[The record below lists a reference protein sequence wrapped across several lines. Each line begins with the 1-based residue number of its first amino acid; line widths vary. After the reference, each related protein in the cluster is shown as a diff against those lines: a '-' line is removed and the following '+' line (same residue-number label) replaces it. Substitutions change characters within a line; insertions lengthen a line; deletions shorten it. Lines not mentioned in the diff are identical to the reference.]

1 MFKKFV
7 AIAIAALITAFVV
20 TGCGNNDGATR
31 ADSRTETS
39 SNVDGGVYSY
49 NESGSDDSYDSSK
62 EHNSGDENGS
72 YVPPKVGGSRD
83 KSGPNLSE
91 IFKGKPKVDVEEYIR
106 YSYSQEDINKEN
118 PRRGYFNLEGY
129 LYAYGATEI
138 KYLGVSKGGMAY
150 GVRFKNGI
158 ILGMLFYQNQTY
170 DEHYRDYYLYY
181 FVVSAGSP
189 KYEFT
194 NYDSI
199 DYAETEGTEG
209 QASWSRLFYVDNMR
223 PVDLDYSQTH
233 NRFTVLIVDKTVK
246 CESFYTIG
254 STTVDG
260 YFYFT
265 SQFDEVFR
273 RCVVPYLSLNNPS
286 LTKDQFSDE
295 YFQ

>member
-1 MFKKFV
+1 MKKLYL
-7 AIAIAALITAFVV
+7 AIATLALAATLA
-20 TGCGNNDGATR
+20 TGCGNNAEANR

-39 SNVDGGVYSY
+39 SKIDGGVYSY

>member
-1 MFKKFV
+1 MKKLYL
-7 AIAIAALITAFVV
+7 AIATLALAATLA
-20 TGCGNNDGATR
+20 TGCGNNAGATQ

-39 SNVDGGVYSY
+39 SNVDGGTYSY

-158 ILGMLFYQNQTY
+158 ILGMLFYQNQTF

-181 FVVSAGSP
+181 FAVSAGSP

>member
-1 MFKKFV
+1 MKKLYF
-7 AIAIAALITAFVV
+7 AIATLALAATLA
-20 TGCGNNDGATR
+20 TGCGNNAEANR

-39 SNVDGGVYSY
+39 SKIDGGVYSY

>member
-1 MFKKFV
+1 MKKLYF
-7 AIAIAALITAFVV
+7 AIATLALAATLA
-20 TGCGNNDGATR
+20 TGCGNNAGATQ

-39 SNVDGGVYSY
+39 PNVDGGAYSY
-49 NESGSDDSYDSSK
+49 NEPGSDVGYDSSK
-62 EHNSGDENGS
+62 EYNSGDENGS

-83 KSGPNLSE
+83 KSGHNLAE
-91 IFKGKPKVDVEEYIR
+91 IFKGKPKVDVEDYIR

-158 ILGMLFYQNQTY
+158 ILGMLFYQNQTF

-181 FVVSAGSP
+181 FAVSAGSP

-194 NYDSI
+194 TYEAI
-199 DYAETEGTEG
+199 DYALVESTDG
-209 QASWSRLFYVDNMR
+209 QASWSRLFYVDGMR
-223 PVDLDYSQTH
+223 PVDPDYNQTH
-233 NRFTVLIVDKTVK
+233 NRFTVLDVDKFGK
-246 CESFYTIG
+246 CESFYSVG
-254 STTVDG
+254 PTTG
-260 YFYFT
+260 GRTLYLT
-265 SQFDEVFR
+265 AQFDEAFR
-273 RCVVPYLSLNNPS
+273 RSVVPYLTLSNPS
-286 LTKDQFSDE
+286 LTKDHFSDE

>member
-1 MFKKFV
+1 MKKLYL
-7 AIAIAALITAFVV
+7 AIATLALAATLA
-20 TGCGNNDGATR
+20 TGCGNNAEANR

-39 SNVDGGVYSY
+39 SKIDGGAYSY

-118 PRRGYFNLEGY
+118 PRRGYFNLEDY

-158 ILGMLFYQNQTY
+158 ILGMLFYQNQTF

-181 FVVSAGSP
+181 FAVSAGSP

>member
-1 MFKKFV
+1 
-7 AIAIAALITAFVV
+7 
-20 TGCGNNDGATR
+20 
-31 ADSRTETS
+31 
-39 SNVDGGVYSY
+39 
-49 NESGSDDSYDSSK
+49 
-62 EHNSGDENGS
+62 
-72 YVPPKVGGSRD
+72 
-83 KSGPNLSE
+83 
-91 IFKGKPKVDVEEYIR
+91 
-106 YSYSQEDINKEN
+106 
-118 PRRGYFNLEGY
+118 
-129 LYAYGATEI
+129 
-138 KYLGVSKGGMAY
+138 MAY

>member
-1 MFKKFV
+1 MKKLYL
-7 AIAIAALITAFVV
+7 AIAILALAATLV
-20 TGCGNNDGATR
+20 TGCGNNAGATR
-31 ADSRTETS
+31 ADC
-39 SNVDGGVYSY
+39 
-49 NESGSDDSYDSSK
+49 YDSSK
-62 EHNSGDENGS
+62 EYNSGDENGS

-83 KSGPNLSE
+83 KSGPNLAE
-91 IFKGKPKVDVEEYIR
+91 IFKGKPKVDVEDYIR

-158 ILGMLFYQNQTY
+158 ILGMLFYQNQTF

-181 FVVSAGSP
+181 FAVSAGSP

-273 RCVVPYLSLNNPS
+273 RCVVPYLSLNNPP